1 MILVTGASG
10 IVGHHIVKSL
20 ISTGHKIRAIKRP
33 SSNIKRLAP
42 YQNSIEWVDADLLD
56 IPALEK
62 AFDGVDLVV
71 HCAAVVSFH
80 KEDKVAMMEVNI
92 GGTANMVN
100 LSLTNNVKKFVHISS
115 VAALGRKPGA
125 DLIDESNKWDPSDYN
140 SNYAESKYK
149 GELEVWRAQ
158 EEGLNIVMVNPS
170 IVLGPGDWSSSSMQL
185 FKYASQGR
193 VFYPD
198 GEMNYVDVRD
208 VASIIEVLL
217 FSDIYGEKYILNAG
231 MATYKD
237 VFNMISK
244 HLNKPAP
251 KYKVS
256 YSLLIFAYIMDTIKS
271 KLFGTKA
278 IITKESI
285 RMSRMSFFY
294 SNQKVVDRLNYSFR
308 TLNDSIAWTC
318 EEIDKQNL

>member
-10 IVGHHIVKSL
+10 IVGHHVVKTL
-20 ISTGHKIRAIKRP
+20 ISTGHRVRAIKRP
-33 SSNIKRLAP
+33 SSNIGRLAP
-42 YQNSIEWVDADLLD
+42 YQNSIEWVDADVLD
-56 IPALEK
+56 LPALEK
-62 AFDGVDLVV
+62 AYADVDLVV

-80 KEDKVAMMEVNI
+80 QEDKAAMMAVNI
-92 GGTANMVN
+92 TGTANMVN
-100 LSLTNNVKKFVHISS
+100 LAIDHNVRKFVHISS
-115 VAALGRKPGA
+115 VAALGRKAGA
-125 DLIDESNKWDPSDYN
+125 EIIDENNKWEASDYN

-158 EEGLNIVMVNPS
+158 EEGLKIVMVNPS

-217 FSDIYGEKYILNAG
+217 FSDIEGEKYILNAG
-231 MATYKD
+231 KASYKD
-237 VFNMISK
+237 VFHMISS

-271 KLFGTKA
+271 KLFGQKA

-294 SNQKVVDRLNYSFR
+294 SNRKVVDALNYSFR
-308 TLNDSIAWTC
+308 TLDDSIAWTC
-318 EEIDKQNL
+318 EEIDKQN